1 MKHDKT
7 NEFTSSL
14 TRKANSGGVPVITV
28 LRLQHY
34 TFRETEREREREKE
48 RKGTSKKKNSTKKR
62 ETKTTKT
69 TKREKRRHFF

>member
-28 LRLQHY
+28 LRSQHY
-34 TFRETEREREREKE
+34 TFRETEREREKE
-48 RKGTSKKKNSTKKR
+48 REPQKKKFNEKKGN
-62 ETKTTKT
+62 ENTTKT